1 MISKTKAALLA
12 SALLVMPGTALAQNQ
27 DREKVAEQA
36 GAVEQTAE
44 QLQQEA
50 NRLGNVVAED
60 ATRDRDAEGD
70 RNNRDDRDDGDGDSG
85 KWGLLGLLGLAGLL
99 GLKRRDNDHDHNDRR
114 GTMGTTG
121 TRTGTATDSRL

>member
-27 DREKVAEQA
+27 DSEEVTEQA
-36 GAVEQTAE
+36 GAVEETAE

-50 NRLGNVVAED
+50 NTLGNVVAGD
-60 ATRDRDAEGD
+60 ATRDGDAEGA
-70 RNNRDDRDDGDGDSG
+70 RDDRDDRGDGDGVSG

-99 GLKRRDNDHDHNDRR
+99 GLKRRDDDHDHNDRR

-121 TRTGTATDSRL
+121 TRTGTGTDSRL